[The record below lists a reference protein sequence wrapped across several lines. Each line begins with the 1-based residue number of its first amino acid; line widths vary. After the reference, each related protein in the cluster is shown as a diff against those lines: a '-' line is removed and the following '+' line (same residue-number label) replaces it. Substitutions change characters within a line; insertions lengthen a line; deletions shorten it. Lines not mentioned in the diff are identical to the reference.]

1 MAESEHYNGRY
12 STSMPSGGAGGWRGK
27 RDCCERVDCS
37 WDEYITN
44 KSSAL
49 FTSHTHRIEN
59 QISYKNGHN
68 MIFPRK
74 KGERRWLC
82 WLSQC
87 WRGTRGRYKVASLH
101 HTKLSSQ
108 LFLISL
114 SPTQFRCYLTWHNI
128 LWVRMKI
135 LPIAFAFVIVFWR
148 PIVVKSS
155 NLIAWIGMTIFRGES
170 SFIGDAIRKYHLKE
184 HT

>member
-12 STSMPSGGAGGWRGK
+12 ILLPCPLEVLGAGEEK
-27 RDCCERVDCS
+27 ETERVDCS

-49 FTSHTHRIEN
+49 FTSHTHTGLKTKFHTKMVTIWF
-59 QISYKNGHN
+59 
-68 MIFPRK
+68 FPRK

-108 LFLISL
+108 LFFITL
-114 SPTQFRCYLTWHNI
+114 SPNQFWVYLT
-128 LWVRMKI
+128 K
-135 LPIAFAFVIVFWR
+135 
-148 PIVVKSS
+148 
-155 NLIAWIGMTIFRGES
+155 NLLLDLKARKDNCKKKQFHQRCKES
-170 SFIGDAIRKYHLKE
+170 SCERANITETPSKKCVSDWFASQGNM
-184 HT
+184 